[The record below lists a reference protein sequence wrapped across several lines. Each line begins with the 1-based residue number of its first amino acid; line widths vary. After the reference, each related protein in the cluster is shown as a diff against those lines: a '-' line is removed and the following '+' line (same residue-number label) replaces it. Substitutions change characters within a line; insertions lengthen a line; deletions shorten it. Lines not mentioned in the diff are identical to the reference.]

1 MRFLMK
7 LIYIERNDK
16 IMSENS
22 YTIFLTILCIELRL
36 RQAAGSPPRHSQY
49 RDRKQTVVF
58 QKCQDDKPRFSMWIV
73 FLCHNRWIARCRDNM
88 LICFFK
94 YCAITTINHSLQNKI
109 ISTKASLSQD
119 IAKGVEKP
127 EN

>member
-1 MRFLMK
+1 MRFLTK
-7 LIYIERNDK
+7 LIYNERNDK
-16 IMSENS
+16 ILSENS
-22 YTIFLTILCIELRL
+22 YNIFLTILCLELGL

-58 QKCQDDKPRFSMWIV
+58 QKCQDNSPRFSMWIV
-73 FLCHNRWIARCRDNM
+73 FLYHNQWIARCRDNM
-88 LICFFK
+88 LISFFK
-94 YCAITTINHSLQNKI
+94 YCAITTINNGLQNKI

-119 IAKGVEKP
+119 IAKGVEKS

>member
-7 LIYIERNDK
+7 LIYSERNDK
-16 IMSENS
+16 ILSENS
-22 YTIFLTILCIELRL
+22 YDIFLTIPCIELGL

-49 RDRKQTVVF
+49 RDRKQTVVV
-58 QKCQDDKPRFSMWIV
+58 QKCQDDSPRFSLWIV
-73 FLCHNRWIARCRDNM
+73 FLCHNQWIARCRDNT
-88 LICFFK
+88 LVCFFK
-94 YCAITTINHSLQNKI
+94 YCAITAINHGLQNKI

-119 IAKGVEKP
+119 IAKGVEKS